1 MAKFTITR
9 ALAELKL
16 LKSRYNTELLSSS
29 LVAVRQ
35 GQKLRQPNSA
45 MTAEVFESKATA
57 QFQSIEA
64 LRNRIIRIKEEIDK
78 SNAATVVEIGGKS
91 MTVQQAIVR
100 KNYIDLQEVE
110 LRNLKQQ
117 YLKAQ
122 REKDLAEAENKA
134 RVEKLVSE
142 ATSAKSG
149 AAIDTHAIEK
159 DGLDAVEKLYS
170 VAFVDPIKIS
180 EKIEALEKEIED
192 FKTNVDYVLSESN
205 STTFIEI
212 ED

>member
-134 RVEKLVSE
+134 RVEQLVSA
-142 ATSAKSG
+142 ATAAKSG
-149 AAIDTHAIEK
+149 AIDTHAIEK

>member
-16 LKSRYNTELLSSS
+16 LKSRYLTELNSSS

-35 GQKLRQPNSA
+35 GQKLRQPNSSL
-45 MTAEVFESKATA
+45 TADVFETKAAA
-57 QFQSIEA
+57 QYQSIEA
-64 LRNRIIRIKEEIDK
+64 LRNRIIRLKEEIDK
-78 SNAATVVEIGGKS
+78 SNSTTVVQIGGKE

-100 KNYIDLQEVE
+100 KNFIDLQEAE
-110 LRNLKQQ
+110 LRTLKMQ

-122 REKDLAEAENKA
+122 KEKDLAEAENKA
-134 RVEKLVSE
+134 RVERLVSE
-142 ATSAKSG
+142 ATSAKTG
-149 AAIDTHAIEK
+149 TIDTHAIEK
-159 DGLDAVEKLYS
+159 DSLDAVEKLYET
-170 VAFVDPIKIS
+170 VFVDPIKIS

-192 FKTNVDYVLSESN
+192 FRTNVDYVLSESN
-205 STTFIEI
+205 STTFVEI

>member
-1 MAKFTITR
+1 MKYTITR

-16 LKSRYNTELLSSS
+16 LKNRYNSELTSSN

-45 MTAEVFESKATA
+45 LTIEAFEAKAGA

-64 LRNRIIRIKEEIDK
+64 LRNRIIKIKDAIDK
-78 SNAATVVEIGGKS
+78 SNSETIVEIGGKS

-100 KNYIDLQEVE
+100 KNHIDLLEFE
-110 LRNLKQQ
+110 LRTLKMQ

-122 REKDLAEAENKA
+122 KEKDLADAENKA

-142 ATSAKSG
+142 TTSAKSG
-149 AAIDTHAIEK
+149 TVDTHTTEK
-159 DGLDAVEKLYS
+159 DALTTIEKLYEA
-170 VAFVDPIKIS
+170 AFVDPIKIS
-180 EKIEALEKEIED
+180 ERIESLEKEIEN

-205 STTFIEI
+205 STTFIEV